1 MAAPWPVAGAQAD
14 HGRIALPL
22 NITGPAAISLL
33 MELTGIGV
41 PLGAGRRPATD
52 A

>member
-14 HGRIALPL
+14 HGRFALPL
-22 NITGPAAISLL
+22 NINGVPAISLPMQL
-33 MELTGIGV
+33 IRVGV